1 MGFQKQ
7 RIRGDAFMRL
17 LGWELRHLRGRRPGA
32 WWLLWAPVS
41 LAIPVVAWWIAAQP
55 EREPGPG
62 WIVHNAALGLLVLT
76 PLHDEIAR
84 LGQMTFGFRLL
95 RFATDLVV
103 AFTRLALPA
112 VAAAGVVRDRH
123 SGRLAELQLTGL
135 SSFQICL
142 AKSMAAALWFLI
154 PALGILVLFSGVLL
168 LDATPAG
175 EVARLSLEC
184 AGAVL
189 LTAMVTVASA
199 AASRSVGAALLNVYS
214 LLWIAVPLYW
224 LLLLFLLSLLM
235 GVSKMR
241 ANPYY
246 QLPPGIE
253 VRYPLVC
260 AAQAVFTAAVCLLA
274 LRAGVRRLD
283 PRGPS
288 RGFRDRLANGI
299 RWLTRLPATM
309 RQQFRR
315 RGV

>member
-55 EREPGPG
+55 ERELGPG

-135 SSFQICL
+135 SSFQICSNRCKEAASVL
-142 AKSMAAALWFLI
+142 PASLSQAAACLCTSF
-154 PALGILVLFSGVLL
+154 ASG
-168 LDATPAG
+168 ANA
-175 EVARLSLEC
+175 SLNIRQMSSSE
-184 AGAVL
+184 L
-189 LTAMVTVASA
+189 LT
-199 AASRSVGAALLNVYS
+199 
-214 LLWIAVPLYW
+214 
-224 LLLLFLLSLLM
+224 
-235 GVSKMR
+235 MR
-241 ANPYY
+241 
-246 QLPPGIE
+246 
-253 VRYPLVC
+253 R
-260 AAQAVFTAAVCLLA
+260 VCLSQSTSQRIA
-274 LRAGVRRLD
+274 S
-283 PRGPS
+283 GP
-288 RGFRDRLANGI
+288 
-299 RWLTRLPATM
+299 
-309 RQQFRR
+309 
-315 RGV
+315 